1 MSSVSGTSCRNI
13 ESTDTDRLI
22 IAENIEVYNIV
33 CDSLGI
39 EPKPNNG
46 TLRLPLQPIGLHSG
60 QPPTSDDIPEDLPSD
75 AAVAAEVSYAN
86 TTQNYPLSEPP
97 GNDVERAQTS
107 SQSEADNSY
116 WAFFTAKLEAAKAWA
131 DKMIA
136 KLGEA

>member
-1 MSSVSGTSCRNI
+1 M
-13 ESTDTDRLI
+13 
-22 IAENIEVYNIV
+22 YNIV

-60 QPPTSDDIPEDLPSD
+60 QPATSDDIPEDLPSD
-75 AAVAAEVSYAN
+75 ASVAAGVSYAN
-86 TTQNYPLSEPP
+86 TTNKAPLSEPP
-97 GNDVERAQTS
+97 GNDVKTAQNS
-107 SQSEADNSY
+107 SQSDNSY
-116 WAFFTAKLEAAKAWA
+116 WAFFMAKLEAAKAWA